1 MKGMGGGMGNLL
13 KQAQKMQQQMV
24 KAQEELAD
32 LEVTA
37 SSGGGMITVRA
48 NGKQE
53 VLSIEIKP
61 EAVDPEDVEML
72 EDLVLAAVNE
82 ALRQAATTASDHM
95 AKVTGPLQGMMP
107 PGMNMPGF

>member
-1 MKGMGGGMGNLL
+1 MKGMGNMGQMM
-13 KQAQKMQQQMV
+13 KQVQKMQEDMA
-24 KAQEELAD
+24 KAQEELVN

-37 SSGGGMITVRA
+37 TSGGGMVTVRA

-53 VLSIEIKP
+53 ILSIQIKE

-82 ALRQAATTASDHM
+82 ALRNASAAAEEHM
-95 AKVTGPLQGMMP
+95 AKAAGPLQSMMP
-107 PGMNMPGF
+107 PGMKLPGM